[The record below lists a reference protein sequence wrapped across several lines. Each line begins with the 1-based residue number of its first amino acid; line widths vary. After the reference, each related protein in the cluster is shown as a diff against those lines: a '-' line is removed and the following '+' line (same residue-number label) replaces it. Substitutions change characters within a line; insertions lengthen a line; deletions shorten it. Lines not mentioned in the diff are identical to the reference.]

1 MRARP
6 LLLTLGIASLAVA
19 CTGSPTT
26 AVRQPRPPAF
36 DGGMGMGSGNVVDST
51 TTPKAPT
58 RTGAGASVIGASE
71 PSAVSGM
78 GMGSGN

>member
-6 LLLTLGIASLAVA
+6 LLLTLGIAALAVA

-26 AVRQPRPPAF
+26 TVRQPRSPAF
-36 DGGMGMGSGNVVDST
+36 DGGMGMGSGNLVDST

-58 RTGAGASVIGASE
+58 RTGAGAAVTGANE
-71 PSAVSGM
+71 ASAVPGM